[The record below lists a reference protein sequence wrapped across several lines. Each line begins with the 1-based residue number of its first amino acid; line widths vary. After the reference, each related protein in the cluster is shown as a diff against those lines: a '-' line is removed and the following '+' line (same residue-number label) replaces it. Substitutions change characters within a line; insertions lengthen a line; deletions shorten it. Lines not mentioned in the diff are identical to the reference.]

1 MNNEESKFFLHGT
14 TVSNPDM
21 VKDIFNN
28 GLLNY
33 RTNVAANDANRATN
47 NE

>member
-1 MNNEESKFFLHGT
+1 MNNEEFKFFHHGT

-33 RTNVAANDANRATN
+33 RTNDMLSTM
-47 NE
+47 